1 MFKVFAKEIS
11 KESKEKV
18 SEALQAKITVAFAV
32 LMSFGALCVG
42 MVGSIA
48 TLAGGVA
55 GLVAFVV
62 CVVAFK
68 VVADKLDDLC

>member
-1 MFKVFAKEIS
+1 MFKVIYKGIS
-11 KESKEKV
+11 EKSKEKV
-18 SEALQAKITVAFAV
+18 SKALQEKITVALAV

-42 MVGSIA
+42 VVGSIA

-55 GLVAFVV
+55 GLIAFVV

-68 VVADKLDDLC
+68 VVADKLDEIC